1 MKQIFHKRLTPS
13 VVRCELSDSD
23 ITDIYYQLPWIISHP
38 FGEYKGIH
46 EMLRFL
52 LWKIKLPLPDPWVQN
67 SSPDHTIREVIN
79 MDKDKQEKLEQ
90 KKSNEIF
97 NSITEKVK
105 PENQNQTHN
114 SRREGMGPNTKR
126 KPM

>member
-1 MKQIFHKRLTPS
+1 
-13 VVRCELSDSD
+13 
-23 ITDIYYQLPWIISHP
+23 
-38 FGEYKGIH
+38 
-46 EMLRFL
+46 
-52 LWKIKLPLPDPWVQN
+52 
-67 SSPDHTIREVIN
+67 
-79 MDKDKQEKLEQ
+79 MDKDKQEKLAQ
-90 KKSNEIF
+90 KKSNEIV